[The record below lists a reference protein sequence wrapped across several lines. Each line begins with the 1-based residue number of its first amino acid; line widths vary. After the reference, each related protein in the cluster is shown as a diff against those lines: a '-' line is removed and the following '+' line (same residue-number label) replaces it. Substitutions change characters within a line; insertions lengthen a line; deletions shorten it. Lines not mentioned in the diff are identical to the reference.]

1 MYLDNVI
8 YTLRIDALTMVDP
21 LTGNGVIECK
31 QCTPTMNNVTCISP
45 NGSFYLG
52 EKRDFKG
59 NINQRLRQLNE
70 TRSPK
75 FIYCLLVYWYMYNI

>member
-1 MYLDNVI
+1 MYLDNVM
-8 YTLRIDALTMVDP
+8 YTLTIDALTMVDP

-31 QCTPTMNNVTCISP
+31 QCTPTMNNNVYLPMDRFIS
-45 NGSFYLG
+45 
-52 EKRDFKG
+52 EKKRDFKG
-59 NINQRLRQLNE
+59 NIYQRLRQLNE

>member
-31 QCTPTMNNVTCISP
+31 QCTPTMNNMYISQWIVL
-45 NGSFYLG
+45 SRR
-52 EKRDFKG
+52 KKG
-59 NINQRLRQLNE
+59 
-70 TRSPK
+70 
-75 FIYCLLVYWYMYNI
+75 F